1 MTRSLKYSEEYTTI
15 IIIYFLPRG
24 TELISRLTFGFLVNG
39 SGGNGASSTSAKF
52 AQVFCSL

>member
-15 IIIYFLPRG
+15 IFIYFLPKG
-24 TELISRLTFGFLVNG
+24 TELINRLIFGFLVNG
-39 SGGNGASSTSAKF
+39 NGGNGASSASDKF